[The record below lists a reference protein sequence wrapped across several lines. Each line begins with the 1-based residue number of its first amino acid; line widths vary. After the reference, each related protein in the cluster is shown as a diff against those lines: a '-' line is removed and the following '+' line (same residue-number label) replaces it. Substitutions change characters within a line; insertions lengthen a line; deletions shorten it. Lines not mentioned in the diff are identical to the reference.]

1 VILRSLGIAVCLLAL
16 HAVTAMADP
25 PRKPAGADADAARL
39 RREIGQMI
47 LVGFDGTSPDEDWP
61 KLIRK
66 QIADGEIGGVLYLPR
81 NVESEPQVEA
91 LNRSFLDAGAAVPP
105 FIAVDQEGGRI
116 ERLRRRIGFPETPS
130 AYDTGQLNR
139 PAWAYK
145 LYRSVA
151 CALRQLKFNTNF
163 GPVVD
168 LRVQPKNPIIAKL
181 GRSYSDDPGIV
192 SEFATAFVEAH
203 RECGVATALK
213 HFPGHGS
220 SMVDSHRALPD
231 ISRSWSPVELAPFRT
246 LIDRKLADMVM
257 VGHLVLDRS
266 DLGTTGQV
274 PATLSSAIVTGLLR
288 GRLGYDGVII
298 SDDLDMRAISARLD
312 RVDAAL
318 AMFRAGIDVVIVS
331 NLHSQDP
338 QVPEAIIDATAEA
351 AEGDEDLRAHIGA
364 AYGRILRLKKERFGA
379 GR

>member
-1 VILRSLGIAVCLLAL
+1 
-16 HAVTAMADP
+16 MADP
-25 PRKPAGADADAARL
+25 PRTPADADAATARL
-39 RREIGQMI
+39 RHEIGQMI
-47 LVGFDGTSPDEDWP
+47 LVGFDGTRPDEEWP
-61 KLIRK
+61 QLIRR

-81 NVESEPQVEA
+81 NVESEPQVQA
-91 LNRSFLDAGAAVPP
+91 LNRSFLDSGAAVPP

-116 ERLRRRIGFPETPS
+116 ERLGRGIGFPETPS
-130 AYDTGQLNR
+130 AYDTGKLNR
-139 PAWAYK
+139 PAWAYS
-145 LYRSVA
+145 LYHNVA
-151 CALRQLKFNTNF
+151 CALRELDFNTNF

-168 LRVQPKNPIIAKL
+168 LRVQPRNPVIAEL
-181 GRSYSDDPGIV
+181 DRSYSDDPEIV

-203 RECGVATALK
+203 RQCGVATALK

-220 SMVDSHRALPD
+220 SLVDSHLALPD
-231 ISRSWSPVELAPFRT
+231 ISRSWSPVELTPFRT

-257 VGHLVLDRS
+257 VGHLVLARS
-266 DLGTTGQV
+266 DLGTIGQV

-288 GRLGYDGVII
+288 GRLGYDGVVVG
-298 SDDLDMRAISARLD
+298 DDLDMGAISAHLD

-338 QVPEAIIDATAEA
+338 RVPEAIIAATAEA
-351 AEGDEDLRAHIGA
+351 AQGDENLRAHIEA
-364 AYGRILRLKKERFGA
+364 AYRRILALKKTRFGGA

>member
-1 VILRSLGIAVCLLAL
+1 
-16 HAVTAMADP
+16 MADP
-25 PRKPAGADADAARL
+25 TRATASADAATARL

-47 LVGFDGTSPDEDWP
+47 LVGFDGTGPDEDWP

-66 QIADGEIGGVLYLPR
+66 QIAEGEIGGVLYLPR
-81 NVESEPQVEA
+81 NVRSEPQVEA
-91 LNRSFLDAGAAVPP
+91 LNRSFLDASAALPP

-116 ERLRRRIGFPETPS
+116 ERLKKRIGFPETPS
-130 AYDTGQLNR
+130 AYATGKLNR
-139 PAWAYK
+139 PAWAYE
-145 LYRSVA
+145 LYRGVA

-168 LRVQPKNPIIAKL
+168 LRVQPKNPVIAEL

-192 SEFATAFVEAH
+192 SEFAAAFVKAH

-220 SMVDSHRALPD
+220 SLVDSHRALPD
-231 ISRSWSPVELAPFRT
+231 ISRSWSPVELVPFRT

-257 VGHLVLDRS
+257 VGHLVLARP
-266 DLGTTGQV
+266 DLGTTGKV
-274 PATLSSAIVTGLLR
+274 PATLSPAIVTGLLR

-298 SDDLDMRAISARLD
+298 GDDLDMRAISARLD

-331 NLHSQDP
+331 NLHSEDP

-351 AEGDEDLRAHIGA
+351 AKDDENLRAHIEA
-364 AYGRILRLKKERFGA
+364 AYRRILALKKARFGGA
-379 GR
+379 EE